1 MKNAL
6 IGHTGFVGG
15 NLLRQQSFSHLYNS
29 KNIAEIAGES
39 FDLVVCCGAPAAMW
53 VANQNPDNDWKV
65 LQSLMEPLKSVA
77 AKEFVLVSTIAV
89 YPKPIGVDEDSLIDP
104 EIATPYGRHRY
115 ALECFVREHFDGTVI
130 RLPGL
135 FGPGIKKNIIFDFLN
150 NNNVAQINSKAT
162 YQFYDLGNLT
172 RDIQRAQDNGISVLN
187 ISSVPTSVAEVATRC
202 FGREFSNEPAG
213 TPALFDYRSKHA
225 GLWSGEDGYLYS
237 KEQVF
242 EALTRFIATYRAD
255 PAPLGVGK

>member
-1 MKNAL
+1 MKSAL

-15 NLLRQQSFSHLYNS
+15 NLLGQQSFSHLYNS
-29 KNIAEIAGES
+29 KNIGEIAGES
-39 FDLVVCCGAPAAMW
+39 FDRVVCCGAPAAMW

-77 AKEFVLVSTIAV
+77 AKEFVLISTIAV
-89 YPKPIGVDEDSLIDP
+89 YPRPVGVDEDSPIDP
-104 EIATPYGRHRY
+104 ELATPYGRHRY
-115 ALECFVREHFDGTVI
+115 ALERFIREQFNGTVI

-150 NNNVAQINSKAT
+150 NNNVEQINSKAT

-172 RDIQRAQDNGISVLN
+172 RDIKRAQESGISVLN
-187 ISSVPTSVAEVATRC
+187 VSSAPTSVAEVATRC
-202 FGREFSNEPAG
+202 FGREFLNEPAG
-213 TPALFDYRSKHA
+213 TPAFFDYRSKHA
-225 GLWSGEDGYLYS
+225 GLWSGKDGYLYS

-242 EALTRFIATYRAD
+242 AGLSQFINSYRTE
-255 PAPLGVGK
+255 PVQLGVGK